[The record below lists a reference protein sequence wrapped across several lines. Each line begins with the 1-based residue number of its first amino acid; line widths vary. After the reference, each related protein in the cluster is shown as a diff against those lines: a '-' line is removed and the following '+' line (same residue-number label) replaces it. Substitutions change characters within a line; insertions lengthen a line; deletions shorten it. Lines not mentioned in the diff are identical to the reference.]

1 MKKSLLVGVGALVSI
16 GSTALVTTAA
26 GCSSS
31 NSPNGATNTMNDGA
45 TAGDTGEEAAVAADA
60 GGDGALLHIDRS
72 GLADA
77 GTSGSLDYSN
87 PSLWVCR
94 PGTDQ
99 NPCLGNLDAT
109 ELEPDGGR
117 QVVSDQPAAS
127 PKFDCFYVYPTVDLT
142 TNGNMTNFSDIS
154 LVLDPI
160 IAQAERFSDM
170 CTIYA
175 PLYRQVAFSAAA
187 LPTSAPDAGGDAGSG
202 SGLSNL
208 MSSPAAALALQ
219 DVHDA
224 FHYYLD
230 HFNNGRK
237 FVIMGHSQGS
247 ATLAKLMQT
256 DVDPVPAVRSQMI
269 SALLIGGGTTV
280 APGQNVNGT
289 FKNIP
294 TCAKPGDIG
303 CMVAFSSYDV
313 ATPPGANALFGA
325 SPDGNQVACTNPST
339 LAGMSGPYQGSY
351 FPEKINN
358 PLLQPDN
365 QPPDAST
372 PFVLYRNVFQ
382 GGCVMKNGRS
392 YLEVT
397 YLGDAG
403 DPRGVPPY
411 TSAGATSTGFGLH
424 LVDYDIPM
432 QELLETVKLQA
443 AAAGL

>member
-1 MKKSLLVGVGALVSI
+1 MKKSLLVGVGALVSA
-16 GSTALVTTAA
+16 GCTGLGLLAV

-31 NSPNGATNTMNDGA
+31 NSPNGAANTMNDGA
-45 TAGDTGEEAAVAADA
+45 TGGDSGGEAAVATDA
-60 GGDGALLHIDRS
+60 SGDGGLIHIDRS
-72 GLADA
+72 GLTDA
-77 GTSGSLDYSN
+77 GTNGSLDYSN
-87 PSLWVCR
+87 PALWACR

-109 ELEPDGGR
+109 ELLPDGGR
-117 QVVSDQPAAS
+117 QVVTDQPAAS

-142 TNGNMTNFSDIS
+142 TNGNMTDFSDIS

-160 IAQAERFSDM
+160 VAQAARFSDM

-202 SGLSNL
+202 SGLSGL
-208 MSSPAAALALQ
+208 MTSPAAALALQ

-230 HFNNGRK
+230 HFNTGRK

-256 DVDPVPAVRSQMI
+256 DVDTVSSVRSLMI

-294 TCAKPGDIG
+294 TCSKPGDIG
-303 CMVAFSSYDV
+303 CMVAYSSYDV
-313 ATPPGANALFGA
+313 MTPPGANALFGA
-325 SPDGNQVACTNPST
+325 SPDGNEVACTNPST
-339 LAGMSGPYQGSY
+339 LAGTSGPYHGSY

-358 PLLQPDN
+358 TLLQPDMP
-365 QPPDAST
+365 PPDAST
-372 PFVLYRNVFQ
+372 PYVLYRDVFQ
-382 GGCVMKNGRS
+382 GNCVMKNGRS

-424 LVDYDIPM
+424 LVDYNIPM
-432 QELLETVKLQA
+432 EELLETVKQQA
-443 AAAGL
+443 TAAGL